1 MCKSLGNCFGTFR
14 RYCDCCRTRLFDQKS
29 TQPNVPFRDEHS
41 AQTMKNV
48 PDPSKAVC
56 NKTQLEQSDAQR
68 WARKKRE
75 HAQTAGGRY
84 SLTNLVPTSQPS
96 RWQNAPHVPFD
107 MLQTH
112 TAQSR
117 LSLCKLDS
125 SIEPGGM
132 QGGRTVYASQR
143 GDSNFWRRNPQ
154 QVSGTLAFMLTRDEC
169 AEFQLRAEEIPHVQE
184 CLRFLR
190 ASNPLFKVFWANVE
204 RFGMLYQKLQAALP
218 QGDLKTPI
226 RVNRNRPCQ

>member
-1 MCKSLGNCFGTFR
+1 MGDCFGTFR

-154 QVSGTLAFMLTRDEC
+154 QVA
-169 AEFQLRAEEIPHVQE
+169 
-184 CLRFLR
+184 
-190 ASNPLFKVFWANVE
+190 
-204 RFGMLYQKLQAALP
+204 
-218 QGDLKTPI
+218 I
-226 RVNRNRPCQ
+226 RN